1 MYKLYKCIAIALL
14 VGCVVLTAGCKSEP
28 ETPGPSADQ
37 TIQLPDGLEV
47 QVGVGSRDEEDLN
60 GSGEDTTK
68 DNTGEETPDDDT
80 AVENPDD
87 NTGENGNTGEENPN
101 NNQSDNTTP
110 DGNKPDEGKPDDTRL
125 PAPGELDYL
134 GFYAL
139 TEDQQDAYIE
149 SFESLA
155 AFNKWFNEARAKY
168 ESQLPEDEIID
179 GEIDLDKYNP

>member
-1 MYKLYKCIAIALL
+1 MLIALL
-14 VGCVVLTAGCKSEP
+14 AASLLLVAGCKDEQP
-28 ETPGPSADQ
+28 AANGDQ
-37 TIQLPDGLEV
+37 TVIQLPDGMEA
-47 QVGVGSRDEEDLN
+47 QIGVGSRDEDDENDSSTETPDN
-60 GSGEDTTK
+60 NTGEDTL
-68 DNTGEETPDDDT
+68 DNNTGTEIPGGSTGEDTPGGNTSDQTPD
-80 AVENPDD
+80 
-87 NTGENGNTGEENPN
+87 
-101 NNQSDNTTP
+101 NNQSGDT
-110 DGNKPDEGKPDDTRL
+110 KPDENKPDDTQL

-155 AFNKWFNEARAKY
+155 AFNKWFNEARAEY